1 MRRPKNDYNRNVRV
15 DATLG
20 CLGGLRVP
28 EVVGEDGVDGQHARV
43 AQQEAELGALAPRV
57 RAVETSLVMAQGQRP
72 TADTVRESMI
82 SLELDPKV
90 HRYLTCIN
98 NRYFIRIYLAFSF
111 SLNSGNLVET
121 YHSM

>member
-57 RAVETSLVMAQGQRP
+57 RAVETSFVMAQGQRP

-82 SLELDPKV
+82 SQDLDPKV
-90 HRYLTCIN
+90 HW
-98 NRYFIRIYLAFSF
+98 
-111 SLNSGNLVET
+111 
-121 YHSM
+121 

>member
-57 RAVETSLVMAQGQRP
+57 RAVETSSVMAQGQRP
-72 TADTVRESMI
+72 TADTVRES
-82 SLELDPKV
+82 
-90 HRYLTCIN
+90 IN
-98 NRYFIRIYLAFSF
+98 DFSSF
-111 SLNSGNLVET
+111 GSNS
-121 YHSM
+121 S